1 MHLGLCVAFLAE
13 FLLELIDHAAP
24 KLMRSAH
31 ADELALVLGACAPVL
46 LTQKRCK
53 MTPYFALNDHFLAH
67 FN

>member
-13 FLLELIDHAAP
+13 LLLELIDHAAP

-46 LTQKRCK
+46 LAQKRCK
-53 MTPYFALNDHFLAH
+53 MTP
-67 FN
+67 